1 MKRLALVAVLALAG
15 CGGESTKESAAKT
28 GEIDVSNASVAEVQ
42 AQTRAAGAA
51 MRFDPGQWRT
61 TIEVIEADIPGL
73 PPQMVGE
80 MKRRMLQKST
90 VSSCMT
96 PEQAA
101 NPNEDLFAGKSGNCR
116 FDRFTMKDGKVDAA
130 MTCAGDGSGAGAA
143 KIAMTGIF
151 DKRRF
156 ELENRIEAAGPGAA
170 QAMKMRSRVTGER
183 TGECA

>member
-1 MKRLALVAVLALAG
+1 MKRLVLIALALSG
-15 CGGESTKESAAKT
+15 CGGQSTNESAGKI
-28 GEIDVSNASVAEVQ
+28 GEIDVTNASVAEVQ
-42 AQTRAAGAA
+42 AQTKAAGAA

-61 TIEVIEADIPGL
+61 TIEVLEADIPGL
-73 PPQMVGE
+73 PPQMAGE

-143 KIAMTGIF
+143 KIAMTGTF

-183 TGECA
+183 TGDCA

>member
-1 MKRLALVAVLALAG
+1 MRRLALIALVSLAG
-15 CGGESTKESAAKT
+15 CGGESTRESAART
-28 GEIDVSNASVAEVQ
+28 GEIDVSNASVEEVA
-42 AQTRAAGAA
+42 AQTKAAGAQ

-61 TIEVIEADIPGL
+61 TIEVIEAEVPGL
-73 PPQMVGE
+73 PPQMAEV
-80 MKRRMLQKST
+80 MKKQMLQKST

-143 KIAMTGIF
+143 KILMTGTF
-151 DKRRF
+151 DKTRF
-156 ELENRIEAAGPGAA
+156 EMENRIEATGAGAR

-183 TGECA
+183 TGDCA